1 MPSTESYMFL
11 VALLLGCP
19 PPIIPLDDS
28 GPVDTQDTQD
38 VDDSGGPE
46 DKDRDGYTADV
57 DCDDFDAK
65 VNPGATEV
73 WYNGID
79 ENCDDNDCDQDV
91 DGEGADIAGCLGQG
105 LDCDD
110 KDPAIRPGAPETWYD
125 GVDQDCD
132 AHCDF
137 DADFDGWARDD
148 AFGGDCTAG
157 DCQDTMAD
165 VNPDA
170 LDYLD
175 GVDTDCSGGS
185 DDLNQLDDVVLING
199 DGGSFGLY
207 LATSDSDGDGHEEL
221 WISSPA
227 YAESGGGQGSVVRFD
242 GATLNTRKNNSL
254 AFLKAESNI
263 TASTGSGDLGQGLS
277 VLDLRADGS
286 AQLLM
291 GNEGQNQV
299 LLFGEEAATSSV
311 SSSNASTAWGSVGY
325 VLGDGSYNQLTTN
338 GSTYLLMGATQA
350 DDGSGGAVFLL
361 DQLAITTG
369 VSTLDTAGY
378 LLNASSA
385 VADGLGAGV
394 AVLDLDGDG
403 LDDLVLGAP
412 GTAAS
417 DGKTE
422 VGRLYVLSDEVLVD
436 MDQGSFG
443 LNVDISSQAQVLGDV
458 AGARFGLQ
466 LLALPD
472 TDGDG
477 NDDLIAVSQT
487 TGGTRLHV
495 LYGGSS
501 FFDKSASLTDR
512 IQIPRESNR
521 AAPFMVAGDLDAD
534 GLGDLV
540 LGNGDGDTVYVFMDG
555 TLGSKPSLTT
565 LDADAV
571 MLGAPGSGFGT
582 SLSLVDALDADGQDE
597 LAVAAPAGVGA
608 VYLVPMGF

>member
-1 MPSTESYMFL
+1 MFL

-19 PPIIPLDDS
+19 PPIISMEDTDP
-28 GPVDTQDTQD
+28 GDTQDTQD
-38 VDDSGGPE
+38 TDDSGGPE
-46 DKDRDGYTADV
+46 DKDNDGYTSDV

-105 LDCDD
+105 NDCDD
-110 KDPAIRPGAPETWYD
+110 KDPAIRSDAPETWYD

-132 AHCDF
+132 AHCDY
-137 DADFDGWARDD
+137 DADFDGWARED
-148 AFGGDCTAG
+148 AVGASCTVGDCE
-157 DCQDTMAD
+157 DTLPG

-170 LDYLD
+170 LDFLD
-175 GVDTDCSGGS
+175 GADTDCNGVS
-185 DDLNQLDDVVLING
+185 DDLSKLDNVVQING
-199 DGGSFGLY
+199 DGGSFGMFLG
-207 LATSDSDGDGHEEL
+207 TSDSDADGHDEL

-227 YAESGGGQGSVVRFD
+227 YIESGGGQGSVVRFD
-242 GATLNTRKNNSL
+242 GATLNTRKDNSVE
-254 AFLKAESNI
+254 FLKAESNI
-263 TASTGSGDLGQGLS
+263 TASTGSGNLGQGLQ
-277 VLDLRADGS
+277 VLDLLADGS
-286 AQLLM
+286 RQLLM

-299 LLFGEEAATSSV
+299 LLYVEQESPSSV
-311 SSSNASTAWGSVGY
+311 SSTNASSLWSSPGYGLGSGAY
-325 VLGDGSYNQLTTN
+325 GQLTTN
-338 GSTYLLMGATQA
+338 GSTYLLMSATESS
-350 DDGSGGAVFLL
+350 DGSGGAVFLL
-361 DQLAITTG
+361 NQTSITTG
-369 VSTLDTAGY
+369 LSTVDTAGFT
-378 LLNASSA
+378 LNAPAESD
-385 VADGLGAGV
+385 DGLGAGV

-403 LDDLVLGAP
+403 KDDLVLGAP
-412 GTAAS
+412 GTSAS

-422 VGRLYVLSDEVLVD
+422 VGRIYVLSDDVLVD
-436 MDQGSFG
+436 MDQGNLG
-443 LNVDISSQAQVLGDV
+443 LNVDISAQAQVLGDV

-512 IQIPRESNR
+512 VQISRESNR
-521 AAPFMVAGDLDAD
+521 TAPFLAASDLNAD

-540 LGNGDGDTVYVFMDG
+540 VGNGDSDTVYVFLGG

-565 LDADAV
+565 LDADAE
-571 MLGAPGSGFGT
+571 MLGDPGSGFGT
-582 SLSLVDALDADGQDE
+582 SLGFGDVLDADGNEE
-597 LAVAAPAGVGA
+597 LIVSAPGGDGA
-608 VYLVPMGF
+608 VYLIPMGF